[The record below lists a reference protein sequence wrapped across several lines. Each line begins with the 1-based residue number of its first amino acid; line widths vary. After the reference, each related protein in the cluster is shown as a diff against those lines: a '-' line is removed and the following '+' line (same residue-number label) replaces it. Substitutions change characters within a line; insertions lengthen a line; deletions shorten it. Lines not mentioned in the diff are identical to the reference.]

1 MRNFDYC
8 TYTYLHRKAFLY
20 CVNKLITNEKDKIE
34 MLERAKKHDLDKV
47 LYYQFLPKKE
57 ASNLHRTTCSHHME
71 NDIKKTYYDY
81 LEAIIDY
88 ECAGYTK
95 PDKPLNAFDT
105 INKFNPKDK
114 EILLSIL
121 HNMGL
126 DYSYTVTNDEIGMKY
141 IQKIKDVTEED
152 ILRELLSYISKN
164 PQVYFD
170 FEKI

>member
-1 MRNFDYC
+1 M
-8 TYTYLHRKAFLY
+8 
-20 CVNKLITNEKDKIE
+20 KI
-34 MLERAKKHDLDKV
+34 
-47 LYYQFLPKKE
+47 
-57 ASNLHRTTCSHHME
+57 N
-71 NDIKKTYYDY
+71 
-81 LEAIIDY
+81 
-88 ECAGYTK
+88 